1 MFDIISHQENANQ
14 DCNIMSHPRGWL
26 YSKTWTVANI
36 GSDVEKLEFSCI
48 ASGKAK
54 NDIALWKSLAVPYKV
69 KDTLTAM
76 D

>member
-1 MFDIISHQENANQ
+1 MRKGTICRQPNADKDAEQ
-14 DCNIMSHPRGWL
+14 Q
-26 YSKTWTVANI
+26 
-36 GSDVEKLEFSCI
+36 EFSCI